1 MEDYYHTVAAGLPS
15 SEIDALCLK
24 FINSVRPRPQILLI
38 VNTGPLVFVGDIILL
53 DFRSVF
59 FIIGPRVIKSL
70 RTIAARFLA
79 FFTRVTD
86 LLINDLHGLLAGLK
100 PP

>member
-24 FINSVRPRPQILLI
+24 FINSVRPRPHILLI
-38 VNTGPLVFVGDIILL
+38 VNTGPLVFVGDIVLL

-59 FIIGPRVIKSL
+59 FIGPRVIKSL

-79 FFTRVTD
+79 FFTRVTN
-86 LLINDLHGLLAGLK
+86 LLINNLHGLLAGLK